1 MEPASGAI
9 AKLTFTQ
16 RRRSMSETLITRC
29 EVSEELSVMNSH
41 QSSPVLSL
49 SKEEVIINSSR
60 SDITKNF
67 PETFPDITKNFARE
81 ASLRGQ
87 IFMLRTSNFRGA
99 TIRPIGPRH

>member
-1 MEPASGAI
+1 MKPASGAI

-49 SKEEVIINSSR
+49 SQEEVIINSSR
-60 SDITKNF
+60 FSFFTVMLTYSKLDFSKEF
-67 PETFPDITKNFARE
+67 VKFDK
-81 ASLRGQ
+81 
-87 IFMLRTSNFRGA
+87 IFSMFSISFL
-99 TIRPIGPRH
+99 